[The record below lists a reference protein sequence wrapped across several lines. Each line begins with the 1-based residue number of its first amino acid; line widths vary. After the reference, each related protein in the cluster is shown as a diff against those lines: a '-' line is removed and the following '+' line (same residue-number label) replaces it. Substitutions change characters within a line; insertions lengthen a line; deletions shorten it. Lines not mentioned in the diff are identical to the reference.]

1 MRRIWIRRAVGVFFV
16 FYLLAVIWP
25 VAGWFGT
32 AEPFVLG
39 LPLSL
44 AWPVGWIVLGFAM
57 LLLLD
62 LGERDRHDA

>member
-1 MRRIWIRRAVGVFFV
+1 MRRTWIRRAVAVFFM

-25 VAGWFGT
+25 VASWFG
-32 AEPFVLG
+32 APEPFILG

-44 AWPVGWIVLGFAM
+44 AWPVAWIVLGFLM

-62 LGERDRHDA
+62 HGEHDRNDA